1 LRNNQISRID
11 SGLPTSLVKLDLYD
25 NLIHRIQNLET
36 LDNLTSLD
44 LSYNKIKHIKGV
56 KHLKKLRELYFAQN
70 SISRIEELDGLVNLI
85 SLELGANRIRV
96 TSFLEAKLIV
106 KEITGLETLTS
117 LQELFLGKNKIT
129 QLKVS
134 FILLMLLKKQGTR
147 QLVFITAVGP
157 TVESTDRNPPDRIIQ
172 SS

>member
-1 LRNNQISRID
+1 LRNNQIARID
-11 SGLPTSLVKLDLYD
+11 PGLPPSLVKLDLYD
-25 NLIHRIQNLET
+25 NLIHRVQNLEA
-36 LDNLTSLD
+36 LGDLTSLD

-56 KHLKKLRELYFAQN
+56 KHLKKLKELYFAQN
-70 SISRIEELDGLVNLI
+70 SISRIEELDGLINLV

-96 TSFLEAKLIV
+96 TTFPENVLIV

-134 FILLMLLKKQGTR
+134 LFCLYC
-147 QLVFITAVGP
+147 
-157 TVESTDRNPPDRIIQ
+157 
-172 SS
+172 